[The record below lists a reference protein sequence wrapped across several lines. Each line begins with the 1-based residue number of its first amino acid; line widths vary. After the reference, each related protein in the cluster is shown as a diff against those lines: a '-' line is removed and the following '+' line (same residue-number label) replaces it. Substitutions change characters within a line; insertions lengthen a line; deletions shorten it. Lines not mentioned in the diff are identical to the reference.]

1 MSLDLHYSRAS
12 FYTIQG
18 RMASSFYTTMALHEI
33 DSEISASSCCVASDV
48 SDYVSKVLRLGQDKS
63 YRYKV
68 SKAILARKDRIF
80 DDRQTSFEWARF
92 LTRAL
97 GVNVNK
103 NDLALD
109 MEYAPDSW
117 QQDDF
122 LEQEICKAQRQWK
135 TSKLIASFL
144 V

>member
-1 MSLDLHYSRAS
+1 MANS
-12 FYTIQG
+12 FYT
-18 RMASSFYTTMALHEI
+18 AMALHEI
-33 DSEISASSCCVASDV
+33 GAELSASSYCVASDV

-92 LTRAL
+92 LTMVL
-97 GVNVNK
+97 GVIVDK
-103 NDLALD
+103 NELLLE

-117 QQDDF
+117 QQDNF
-122 LEQEICKAQRQWK
+122 
-135 TSKLIASFL
+135 
-144 V
+144 